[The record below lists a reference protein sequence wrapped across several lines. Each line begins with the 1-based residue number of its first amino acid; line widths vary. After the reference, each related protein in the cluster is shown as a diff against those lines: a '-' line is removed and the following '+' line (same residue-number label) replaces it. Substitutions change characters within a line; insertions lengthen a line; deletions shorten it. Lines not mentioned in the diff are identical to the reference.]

1 MISMKDRLSRT
12 EILLGKEAMEKI
24 ANSRVAVFGIGGV
37 GGYAMEA
44 LARSGVGTLDIIDSD
59 RVAASNLNRQI
70 IATRDTIGQLKVD
83 VAKKR
88 INDIDPDIVVNTYDC
103 FYLPEERDGF
113 PFGDYDFIVDA
124 IDTVMAKIDL
134 IFSAK
139 EFNVPIISAMG
150 CGNRIDPTQI
160 RIGDLYKT
168 SGDPL
173 AKVMRRELRKKG
185 IKKLTVVYSLE
196 KPIEPIKDSEAYIS
210 QMNDE
215 DNKKR
220 SLPGSTAFVPAAAGL
235 AMASYV
241 IRELIRD

>member
-44 LARSGVGTLDIIDSD
+44 LARSGVRTLDIIDSD

-88 INDIDPDIVVNTYDC
+88 INDIDPEIVVNTYDC

-113 PFGDYDFIVDA
+113 PVGDYDFIVDA
-124 IDTVMAKIDL
+124 IDTVTAKIDL

-220 SLPGSTAFVPAAAGL
+220 SVPGSTAFVPAAAGL

>member
-1 MISMKDRLSRT
+1 MKDRLSRT
-12 EILLGKEAMEKI
+12 EILLGKEAMDKI
-24 ANSRVAVFGIGGV
+24 ADSRVAVFGIGGV

-44 LARSGVGTLDIIDSD
+44 LARSGIGTLDIIDSD

-113 PFGDYDFIVDA
+113 PFGEYDFIVDA
-124 IDTVMAKIDL
+124 IDTVTAKIDL

-220 SLPGSTAFVPAAAGL
+220 SVPGSTAFVPAAAGL

>member
-1 MISMKDRLSRT
+1 MKDRLSRT

-44 LARSGVGTLDIIDSD
+44 LARSGVRTLDIIDSD

-88 INDIDPDIVVNTYDC
+88 IYDIDPDIVVNTYDC

-113 PFGDYDFIVDA
+113 PFGEYDFIVDA
-124 IDTVMAKIDL
+124 IDTVTAKIDL

-150 CGNRIDPTQI
+150 
-160 RIGDLYKT
+160 
-168 SGDPL
+168 
-173 AKVMRRELRKKG
+173 
-185 IKKLTVVYSLE
+185 
-196 KPIEPIKDSEAYIS
+196 
-210 QMNDE
+210 
-215 DNKKR
+215 
-220 SLPGSTAFVPAAAGL
+220 
-235 AMASYV
+235 
-241 IRELIRD
+241 

>member
-1 MISMKDRLSRT
+1 MRSMKDRLSRT

-44 LARSGVGTLDIIDSD
+44 LARSGVRTLDIIDSD

-124 IDTVMAKIDL
+124 IDTVTAKIDL

-220 SLPGSTAFVPAAAGL
+220 SVPGSTAFVPAAAGL